1 MFKSGSPPAPQPV
14 AERRLTPTRPP
25 MPTRNILLNPP
36 LIALLMLPPA
46 VRAETLPAP
55 LEASLARSNIPASAV
70 AVLVQKVDDSA
81 PLLSH
86 RSGEAMN
93 PASVMKLV
101 TAQVALERLGPAF
114 AWKTRVSTRG
124 EISGG
129 VLNGALHITG
139 GGDPRLSRERLW
151 LLLRELRA
159 QGIRRIAGDVVT
171 DRSLFQ
177 LAPHDP
183 AAFDQRPLRPYNAG
197 ADALSVDYGAIR
209 LRLQPTA
216 DGASVHSDL
225 LPAGLVIESLIRRS
239 EAGACADPTTQLSAS
254 TARAGGLMK
263 LSLSGSLAAA
273 CTEAFDWNLAPLPT
287 DRLFEGLFRS
297 LWKELGGEIRGH
309 FRDGSTPPDARLLAE
324 TSSPP
329 LPEVL
334 RDMNKWSNNVIA
346 RHMLATLGAAA
357 EPGQDSVAAGRRVV
371 EQSLRAAGIETR
383 GFVIENGA
391 GLSRSARISAGSLG
405 QLLQHA
411 WRSPT
416 MPELVAS
423 LPIAGVDGTARR
435 RLANSPTA
443 GHAHVKTGTLDG
455 VRSLAGYVLARDGQR
470 YTVVLMIN
478 HPNAGAARN
487 AQDALLEWVAER

>member
-1 MFKSGSPPAPQPV
+1 MS
-14 AERRLTPTRPP
+14 
-25 MPTRNILLNPP
+25 TRNILLTSF
-36 LIALLMLPPA
+36 LTTLSILTSAA
-46 VRAETLPAP
+46 RADTLPAP
-55 LEASLARSNIPASAV
+55 LEASLARSNIPHGAV
-70 AVLVQKVDDSA
+70 AVLVQKLDGGA
-81 PLLSH
+81 PLVSH

-114 AWKTRVSTRG
+114 AWKTRVFAHG
-124 EISGG
+124 EIKGG
-129 VLNGALHITG
+129 VLDGSLHITG

-171 DRSLFQ
+171 DRSLFR

-183 AAFDQRPLRPYNAG
+183 GAFDQRPLRPYNVG
-197 ADALSVDYGAIR
+197 ADALTVDYGAIR
-209 LRLQPTA
+209 LRVEPTA
-216 DGASVHSDL
+216 DGASVRSDP
-225 LPAGLVIESLIRRS
+225 LPAGLVIESRIRRS
-239 EAGACADPTTQLSAS
+239 DVGTCGDPTAQLSAS
-254 TARAGGLMK
+254 TAQSGSVTKLGLGGTLAGG
-263 LSLSGSLAAA
+263 
-273 CTEAFDWNLAPLPT
+273 CTEPFDWNLAPLPP

-297 LWKELGGEIRGH
+297 LWKELGGEIGGH
-309 FRDGSTPPDARLLAE
+309 FRPGTPPPDARQLAE

-346 RHMLATLGAAA
+346 RHVLATLGATA

-371 EQSLRAAGIETR
+371 EQSLRGAGVDTS

-391 GLSRSARISAGSLG
+391 GLSRSARISARSLG
-405 QLLQHA
+405 QLLVSA

-416 MPELVAS
+416 MPELMAS

-435 RLANSPTA
+435 RLANSPAA
-443 GHAHVKTGTLDG
+443 GHAHLKTGTLDG
-455 VRSLAGYVLARDGQR
+455 VRSLAGYVLAHDGQR
-470 YTVVLMIN
+470 YAVVLMIN
-478 HPNAGAARN
+478 HPNAGATRD
-487 AQDALLEWVAER
+487 AQDALLEWITER

>member
-1 MFKSGSPPAPQPV
+1 MTSFNAPFKQ
-14 AERRLTPTRPP
+14 L
-25 MPTRNILLNPP
+25 
-36 LIALLMLPPA
+36 LIALVMLPSA
-46 VRAETLPAP
+46 VRADTLPAP
-55 LEASLARSNIPASAV
+55 LEASLARANIPGGSV
-70 AVLVQKVDDSA
+70 AVLVQKVDGSA

-114 AWKTRVSTRG
+114 TWKTRVLARE

-159 QGIRRIAGDVVT
+159 QGIRHIAGDVVT
-171 DRSLFQ
+171 DRSLFH

-209 LRLQPTA
+209 LRVQPST
-216 DGASVHSDL
+216 DGAIVHSDP
-225 LPAGLVIESLIRRS
+225 LPAGLVIESRIRRGD
-239 EAGACADPTTQLSAS
+239 AGTCGDPTAALSAS
-254 TARAGGLMK
+254 TTKAGRTTTLGLAGK
-263 LSLSGSLAAA
+263 LAAD
-273 CTEAFDWNLAPLPT
+273 CTEAFDWNLSPLPPE
-287 DRLFEGLFRS
+287 RLFEGLFRS
-297 LWKELGGEIRGH
+297 LWNELGGEIGGH
-309 FRDGSTPPDARLLAE
+309 FREGSTPTDARLLAE

-346 RHMLATLGAAA
+346 RHVLATLGATA

-371 EQSLRAAGIETR
+371 EHSLRAAGVETR

-391 GLSRSARISAGSLG
+391 GLSRSARISARSLG
-405 QLLQHA
+405 QLLQTA

-435 RLANSPTA
+435 RLANSPTS

>member
-1 MFKSGSPPAPQPV
+1 
-14 AERRLTPTRPP
+14 
-25 MPTRNILLNPP
+25 MPTCNLLFKPLLLAFLVLPAAAGADSFPPP
-36 LIALLMLPPA
+36 LESA
-46 VRAETLPAP
+46 
-55 LEASLARSNIPASAV
+55 LARSNIPGSAV
-70 AVLVQKVDDSA
+70 AVLVQRVDGSP

-114 AWKTRVSTRG
+114 AWKTRVSTRE
-124 EISGG
+124 EIRGG
-129 VLNGALHITG
+129 VLDGSLHISG

-159 QGIRRIAGDVVT
+159 QGIRRIAGDVTT
-171 DRSLFQ
+171 DRSLFR

-216 DGASVHSDL
+216 DGATVRSD
-225 LPAGLVIESLIRRS
+225 PQPVDLVIESRIRRS
-239 EAGACADPTTQLSAS
+239 DGGSCGDPTAALSAS
-254 TARAGGLMK
+254 TTQAGRTTK
-263 LSLSGSLAAA
+263 LSLGGSLAAG
-273 CTEAFDWNLAPLPT
+273 CTEAFDWNLAPLPPE
-287 DRLFEGLFRS
+287 RLFEGLFRR
-297 LWKELGGEIRGH
+297 LWKELGGEIGGH
-309 FRDGSTPPDARLLAE
+309 FRDGSPPPDARLLAE

-346 RHMLATLGAAA
+346 RHVLATLGATA
-357 EPGQDSVAAGRRVV
+357 EPGQDSVTAGRRVV
-371 EQSLRAAGIETR
+371 EQSLRAGGVDTR
-383 GFVIENGA
+383 GFVIDNGA
-391 GLSRSARISAGSLG
+391 GLSRSARISAHSLG

-423 LPIAGVDGTARR
+423 LPIAGIDGTARR
-435 RLANSPTA
+435 RLANSPAA

-470 YTVVLMIN
+470 YAVVLMIN
-478 HPNAGAARN
+478 HPNAGAARD